1 MQQAHQ
7 GVLPIVAVEQGAG
20 LALLRRA
27 VGIDPP
33 RRRRAYQ
40 QAQRC
45 CEQEKEAGRGKA
57 AGTGHP
63 DAVCVGIE
71 GVVSLCWRSKGV
83 AREAVAASDE
93 LLHAGGNMRFF
104 KSADSYGKVKY
115 ILDLFSW

>member
-1 MQQAHQ
+1 MQLAHQ
-7 GVLPIVAVEQGAG
+7 SVLPIVAVEQGAG

-33 RRRRAYQ
+33 RRRRAHQ

-45 CEQEKEAGRGKA
+45 CEQEKEAGRSKA

-71 GVVSLCWRSKGV
+71 GVVSLCWRSKG
-83 AREAVAASDE
+83 AGEGGSRASDE
-93 LLHAGGNMRFF
+93 QLQEGTCVFSNLRIQRKGKIYLGSFF
-104 KSADSYGKVKY
+104 MG
-115 ILDLFSW
+115 